1 MSDVLVINHCKKCI
15 FVHVSFFWVCE
26 KRKLRIFAIHLFE
39 SFFTD
44 VYVYLMRKQLNDDN
58 NTVYRVIFAFYTC
71 KWCCPILNLPRH
83 VFKER

>member
-26 KRKLRIFAIHLFE
+26 KRKLRIFA
-39 SFFTD
+39 
-44 VYVYLMRKQLNDDN
+44 VYLMRKQLNDDN